1 MNIPAFETSEK
12 KHEYP
17 ILIVDK
23 LGILGEALA
32 KEISSESL
40 VIFVSGKKIEDD
52 NIIHIPYTKKIPTIP
67 DNTYSHIFII
77 DEYGVISKEFISS
90 FIKKAQHDGSVLTL
104 SIDINL
110 VADDY
115 VYNYV
120 NSFEKAKIVIT
131 ADIFANNIIYDPKTY
146 INQFIASVIKEKK
159 INVPGDGTNQVNPV
173 YFDDVVTAVLQ
184 AGFIERE
191 DNRVFFAYP
200 QHKPS
205 LLSLAHMFQK
215 IDPNIKIDFVKN
227 KKLKNEKLELSVNG
241 KYLLEKDYNLE
252 SKIKK
257 LDLNKKEVEEVK
269 REQDQPKSFYQFKF
283 ASIFFGMFLTLMF
296 FLILPLIATLSFLAV
311 GGLFAKDLI
320 NSLETQNL
328 SRARLSAS
336 NAYNFFNLAKS
347 SSTLLQRQ
355 GEILGIKESLYPISE
370 KINQGMEISYTAKA
384 LLNSFEKI
392 RSIISNTNSNE
403 QDFLKALDDF
413 KNALTIYQKEK
424 SLGIIPK
431 SIDNKLTDL
440 ISFASSTIDVWP
452 QVLGFNGEKTYL
464 VLLQNNMELRPG
476 GGFIGSFAILNI
488 NKGKVKNFKILD
500 VYDADGQLKGHVEPP
515 FAIRRY
521 LPSVHWYLRDSN
533 FDVDFS
539 KSALASAVFLNTE
552 MRQRVD
558 GVIGVDL
565 SFVKNLLS
573 AIGPVKVVDYNEIV
587 TADNLFAITNA
598 RVEKNF
604 FPGSTQKKDFLRSLY
619 NSINLKLS
627 EEKNISYL
635 NVLDS
640 LTKSLYEKHII
651 FAFNDVSLQSLF
663 SVNGFGSTLIDS
675 RKNDKTTVNDF
686 IGINEANLSANKI
699 NYFITRS
706 FSQNSTIANDGSI
719 TQSVKVSLKNN
730 ASKLLGKNGFYKN
743 YLRVIVPLGSTIT
756 GIKIDGRQQSIVDP
770 IKDPIV
776 YEKKNFVPPTGLEVE
791 KVDQNGKTI
800 YGFLVTVDAEI
811 LKTIEI
817 DYKLTQKL
825 DLTKASF
832 LYSLKIFKQ
841 PGIDNIPYSFS
852 LNLADSLSAVN
863 LPSEM
868 TIVGRKIIL
877 SKDLKKDMELNIILA
892 KQ

>member
-1 MNIPAFETSEK
+1 MNIPAFETREK

-32 KEISSESL
+32 RQISQESL
-40 VIFVSGKKIEDD
+40 VIFVSGKIIEEE
-52 NIIHIPYTKKIPTIP
+52 NIIHIPYLKKIPTIP

-90 FIKKAQHDGSVLTL
+90 FIKKARHDNSIITL
-104 SIDINL
+104 SLNINQITE
-110 VADDY
+110 DY
-115 VYNYV
+115 IYSYIA
-120 NSFEKAKIVIT
+120 SYEKAKIVVT
-131 ADIFANNIIYDPKTY
+131 GDIFANNLIYDPKTY
-146 INQFIASVIKEKK
+146 INEFISSVIKNQK
-159 INVPGDGTNQVNPV
+159 IDLPGDGTTPTNPV
-173 YFDDVVTAVLQ
+173 YFDDVVTALLQ
-184 AGFIERE
+184 AGFIENE

-200 QHKPS
+200 NKKFS
-205 LLSLAHMFQK
+205 LLTMAHMFQK
-215 IDPNIKIDFVKN
+215 IDPFIKIDFFKN
-227 KKLKNEKLELSVNG
+227 AKLKKEKIELLANG
-241 KYLLEKDYNLE
+241 KYLLDENYDLE
-252 SKIKK
+252 SKIRK
-257 LDLNKKEVEEVK
+257 LDLNIKKIEEVK
-269 REQDQPKSFYQFKF
+269 REVNIAENNSKFKLSTIF
-283 ASIFFGMFLTLMF
+283 SGILLTLIFFF
-296 FLILPLIATLSFLAV
+296 ILPTIVTFLFLGI
-311 GGLFAKDLI
+311 GGFFAKDLI
-320 NSLETQNL
+320 TSIENQDL
-328 SRARLSAS
+328 SRAKVSATS
-336 NAYNFFNLAKS
+336 AYNFFNLAKN

-355 GEILGIKESLYPISE
+355 AQILGFEKNLSFLSE
-370 KINQGMEISYTAKA
+370 KINQGIEVSYTASS
-384 LLNSFEKI
+384 LLNSFQDLKN
-392 RSIISNTNSNE
+392 IISAKEGSE

-413 KNALTIYQKEK
+413 KNALVVYQKEK
-424 SLGIIPK
+424 KQGIIPK
-431 SIDNKLTDL
+431 SVDSKLGDL

-452 QVLGFNGEKTYL
+452 QIIGFNGEKTYL

-476 GGFIGSFAILNI
+476 GGFIGSFAILKL
-488 NKGKVKNFKILD
+488 NKGKVVSFKILD

-515 FAIRRY
+515 FPIRRY

-565 SFVKNLLS
+565 SFVKNLLL
-573 AIGPVKVVDYNEIV
+573 AIGPVKVVDYSETV
-587 TADNLFAITNA
+587 TADNLFAVTSTH
-598 RVEKNF
+598 VEKNF

-619 NSINLKLS
+619 NSISLKLS
-627 EEKNISYL
+627 QEKNISYL
-635 NVLDS
+635 NVLDA
-640 LTKSLYEKHII
+640 LTKSLYEKHIL

-663 SVNGFGSTLIDS
+663 SVNGFGSTLVDS
-675 RKNDKTTVNDF
+675 RKNDKTKINDF
-686 IGINEANLSANKI
+686 IGINEANLSANKV

-706 FSQNSTIANDGSI
+706 LSQSSTIASDGSI

-756 GIKIDGRQQSIVDP
+756 GIKIDGREQSIVDP
-770 IKDPIV
+770 VKDPII

-800 YGFLVTVDAEI
+800 YGFLVTVDAQV
-811 LKTIEI
+811 LKIVEI

-825 DLTKASF
+825 DLTKSSF
-832 LYSLKIFKQ
+832 SYNLKVFKQ

-863 LPSEM
+863 LPREM
-868 TIVGRKIIL
+868 TVVDRKIIL
-877 SKDLKKDMELNIILA
+877 SKDIKRDLELNITLA

>member
-200 QHKPS
+200 AHKPS

-355 GEILGIKESLYPISE
+355 AKLLGMEESLYPLSE

-587 TADNLFAITNA
+587 TADNLFAVTNA

-868 TIVGRKIIL
+868 TIVDKKIIL

>member
-120 NSFEKAKIVIT
+120 NSFEKAKIVVT

-200 QHKPS
+200 AHKPS

-227 KKLKNEKLELSVNG
+227 EKLKNEKLELSVNG

-269 REQDQPKSFYQFKF
+269 REQDQQKSFYQFKF
-283 ASIFFGMFLTLMF
+283 ASIFFGIFLTLIF

-328 SRARLSAS
+328 SRASLSAS

-355 GEILGIKESLYPISE
+355 AKLLGMEESLYPISE

-488 NKGKVKNFKILD
+488 NKGKVKDFKILD

-552 MRQRVD
+552 MRQGVD

-587 TADNLFAITNA
+587 TADNLFAVTNA

-663 SVNGFGSTLIDS
+663 SVNGFGSTLIDR

-686 IGINEANLSANKI
+686 IGINEANLSANKV

-730 ASKLLGKNGFYKN
+730 ASKQLGKNGFYKN
-743 YLRVIVPLGSTIT
+743 YLRVIVPFGSTIT
-756 GIKIDGRQQSIVDP
+756 SIKIDGRQQTIVDP

-800 YGFLVTVDAEI
+800 YGFLVTVDAQI
-811 LKTIEI
+811 LKTIELN
-817 DYKLTQKL
+817 YKLIQKL
-825 DLTKASF
+825 DLTKSSF
-832 LYSLKIFKQ
+832 VYSLKIFKQ

-852 LNLADSLSAVN
+852 LNLADGLSAVN

-868 TIVGRKIIL
+868 TVIDKKIIL

>member
-120 NSFEKAKIVIT
+120 NSFEKAKIVVT

-200 QHKPS
+200 AHKPS

-227 KKLKNEKLELSVNG
+227 EKLKNEKLELSVNG

-269 REQDQPKSFYQFKF
+269 REQDQQKSFYQFKF
-283 ASIFFGMFLTLMF
+283 ASIFFGIFLTLIF

-328 SRARLSAS
+328 SRASLSAS

-355 GEILGIKESLYPISE
+355 AKLLGMEESLYPISE

-488 NKGKVKNFKILD
+488 NKGKVKDFKILD

-552 MRQRVD
+552 MRQGVD

-587 TADNLFAITNA
+587 TADNLFAVTNA

-663 SVNGFGSTLIDS
+663 SVNGFGSTLIDR

-686 IGINEANLSANKI
+686 IGINEANLSANKV

-730 ASKLLGKNGFYKN
+730 ASKQLGKNGFYKN
-743 YLRVIVPLGSTIT
+743 YLRVIVPFGSTIT
-756 GIKIDGRQQSIVDP
+756 SIKIDGKQQSIVDP

-800 YGFLVTVDAEI
+800 YGFLVTVDAQI
-811 LKTIEI
+811 LKTIELN
-817 DYKLTQKL
+817 YKLIQKL
-825 DLTKASF
+825 DLTKSSF
-832 LYSLKIFKQ
+832 VYSLKIFKQ

-852 LNLADSLSAVN
+852 LNLADGLSAVN

-868 TIVGRKIIL
+868 TVIDKKIIL

>member
-200 QHKPS
+200 AHKPS

-852 LNLADSLSAVN
+852 LNLADSLSVVN

-868 TIVGRKIIL
+868 SVVDKKIIL

>member
-200 QHKPS
+200 AHKPS

-227 KKLKNEKLELSVNG
+227 EKLKNEKLELSVNG

-355 GEILGIKESLYPISE
+355 AKLLGMEESLYPLSE

-587 TADNLFAITNA
+587 TADNLFAVTNA

-868 TIVGRKIIL
+868 TIVDKKIIL

>member
-1 MNIPAFETSEK
+1 MNIPAFETTEK

-40 VIFVSGKKIEDD
+40 VIFVSSRKIEDD
-52 NIIHIPYTKKIPTIP
+52 NIIHIPYVKKIPTIP

-90 FIKKAQHDGSVLTL
+90 FIKKARHDNSVLTL
-104 SIDINL
+104 SININL
-110 VADDY
+110 VTNDY
-115 VYNYV
+115 IYNFVTSY
-120 NSFEKAKIVIT
+120 EKAKIVIT
-131 ADIFANNIIYDPKTY
+131 ADIFANDVIYDPKAY
-146 INQFIASVIKEKK
+146 INQFITSVIKDKV
-159 INVPGDGTNQVNPV
+159 INIPNEGASQTNPV
-173 YFDDVVTAVLQ
+173 FFDDVVTAVLQ

-191 DNRVFFAYP
+191 DNRIFFAYP
-200 QHKPS
+200 KQKPS
-205 LLSLAHMFQK
+205 LLTLAHMFQK
-215 IDPNIKIDFVKN
+215 IEPSIKIDFVRNGKE
-227 KKLKNEKLELSVNG
+227 KKEQPDPSVNG
-241 KYLLEKDYNLE
+241 KYLIDQNYDLE

-257 LDLNKKEVEEVK
+257 LDLNKKEIEEVR
-269 REQDQPKSFYQFKF
+269 REPDQPKSFSQFRF
-283 ASIFFGMFLTLMF
+283 ANIFFGMLLTLIF
-296 FLILPLIATLSFLAV
+296 FLILPLIATFSFLAV

-320 NSLETQNL
+320 TSLESQNL
-328 SRARLSAS
+328 VRAKSSAL
-336 NAYNFFNLAKS
+336 NAYNFFNFAKS
-347 SSTLLQRQ
+347 SSALLGRQ
-355 GEILGIKESLYPISE
+355 AQILGMEGNLSFLSE
-370 KINQGMEISYTAKA
+370 KINQGIEISYTASS
-384 LLNSFEKI
+384 LLTGFENIKN
-392 RSIISNTNSNE
+392 IISDSKADE

-424 SLGIIPK
+424 QLGNIPK
-431 SIDNKLTDL
+431 SVDIKLTDL

-452 QVLGFNGEKTYL
+452 QVVGFSGEKTYL

-488 NKGKVKNFKILD
+488 GKGKVKSFKLLD

-565 SFVKNLLS
+565 SFVKNLLL
-573 AIGPVKVVDYNEIV
+573 AIGPVKVVDYSETV
-587 TADNLFAITNA
+587 TADNLFAVTSTH
-598 RVEKNF
+598 VEKNF

-619 NSINLKLS
+619 NSISLKLS
-627 EEKNISYL
+627 QEKNISYL
-635 NVLDS
+635 NVLDA
-640 LTKSLYEKHII
+640 LTKSLYEKHIL

-663 SVNGFGSTLIDS
+663 SVNGFGSTLVDS
-675 RKNDKTTVNDF
+675 RKNDKTKINDF
-686 IGINEANLSANKI
+686 IGINEANLSANKV

-706 FSQNSTIANDGSI
+706 LSQSSTIASDGSI

-756 GIKIDGRQQSIVDP
+756 GIKIDGREQSIVDP
-770 IKDPIV
+770 VKDPII

-800 YGFLVTVDAEI
+800 YGFLVTVDAQV
-811 LKTIEI
+811 LKIVEI

-825 DLTKASF
+825 DLTKSSF
-832 LYSLKIFKQ
+832 SYNLKVFKQ

-863 LPSEM
+863 LPREM
-868 TIVGRKIIL
+868 TVVDRKIIL
-877 SKDLKKDMELNIILA
+877 SKDIKRDLELNITLA